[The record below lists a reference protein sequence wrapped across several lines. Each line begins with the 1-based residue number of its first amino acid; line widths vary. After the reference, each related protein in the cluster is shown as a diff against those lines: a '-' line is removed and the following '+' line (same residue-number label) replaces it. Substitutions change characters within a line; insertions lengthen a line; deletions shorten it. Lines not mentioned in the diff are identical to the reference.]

1 LSWRVRLNGRGL
13 RKRLYQEYENHGVAD
28 NAAALS
34 YYFVFALF
42 PFLFG
47 EK

>member
-1 LSWRVRLNGRGL
+1 VRLNERDL
-13 RKRLYQEYENHGVAD
+13 RKRLYQEYENHGVVD

-47 EK
+47 DK